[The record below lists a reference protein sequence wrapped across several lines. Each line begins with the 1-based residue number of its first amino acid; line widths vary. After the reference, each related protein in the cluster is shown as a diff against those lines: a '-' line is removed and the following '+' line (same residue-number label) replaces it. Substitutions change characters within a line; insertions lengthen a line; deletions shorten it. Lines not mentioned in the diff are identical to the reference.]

1 MSGATENKILTLK
14 RIKANQPCRSDEQ
27 EYDTNVLSSLHK
39 DGYIKASVYTPI
51 KTGIPKFLD
60 MGITFDGEL
69 FLEEYKSNNRKKL
82 NAFAHWLLN
91 HILTVLLSVVV
102 AGLITWLGWN

>member
-60 MGITFDGEL
+60 MCIFRSNPDTDSGIT
-69 FLEEYKSNNRKKL
+69 R
-82 NAFAHWLLN
+82 
-91 HILTVLLSVVV
+91 TV
-102 AGLITWLGWN
+102 IPR